1 MAIRNVG
8 LAVGIGVLVAA
19 GSLVAAPVAK
29 ADIDFECKPGCWGA
43 AAASSSTGQ
52 EVMRLN
58 YHTRQ
63 EAEDAAVLWCDVLG
77 KTNDCQVL
85 TSGLGC
91 LDRGQR
97 RRENV
102 RRGGRAIS
110 RRRRCGSL
118 ERSGARVD
126 GRPPRLQHL
135 TSLQE
140 GRQPLK
146 PRWMSLE
153 LPVSVTCGA
162 PES

>member
-91 LDRGQR
+91 LSIAESSDGKSFA
-97 RRENV
+97 
-102 RRGGRAIS
+102 GGVALFQDAADAAALNGAGP
-110 RRRRCGSL
+110 GSK
-118 ERSGARVD
+118 VD
-126 GRPPRLQHL
+126 LRDCN
-135 TSLQE
+135 T
-140 GRQPLK
+140 
-146 PRWMSLE
+146 
-153 LPVSVTCGA
+153 
-162 PES
+162 

>member
-1 MAIRNVG
+1 MTTTNVA
-8 LAVGIGVLVAA
+8 LAAVIGVLAAA

-91 LDRGQR
+91 LSIAVSGDGKTFA
-97 RRENV
+97 
-102 RRGGRAIS
+102 GGVALFQDAADATALDAAGP
-110 RRRRCGSL
+110 GSKIDL
-118 ERSGARVD
+118 RDCNG
-126 GRPPRLQHL
+126 
-135 TSLQE
+135 
-140 GRQPLK
+140 
-146 PRWMSLE
+146 
-153 LPVSVTCGA
+153 
-162 PES
+162 